1 MKLPENLCYFY
12 CLKTSATQCL
22 PVCTAWHF
30 ACTKDMLQ
38 IRCTWRFW
46 VQPVL
51 PCWCWLCSAAE
62 QSVSMAAADSL
73 LWGLLLRL
81 HSQSSSRLVQVSRTT
96 PWPALSPPGEPCN
109 PTPLF
114 GHLWGNTLTLGS
126 CSMQIL
132 RGLEPTYI
140 CRLSCALGVV
150 SRVRNQHAFQ
160 LLQRPLCKQKKK
172 SNFTGFIQIK
182 YWKLLAGRSAGESWG
197 KRNLFS

>member
-12 CLKTSATQCL
+12 TQCL

-30 ACTKDMLQ
+30 ACTKDTLQ

-81 HSQSSSRLVQVSRTT
+81 HSQSSSRLVQVSQTT
-96 PWPALSPPGEPCN
+96 ACPPLPPPGEPCN

-140 CRLSCALGVV
+140 CRLRAVLWAWYLEWGTNTPFSFFKGLCA
-150 SRVRNQHAFQ
+150 N
-160 LLQRPLCKQKKK
+160 KKK

-182 YWKLLAGRSAGESWG
+182 YWKLLTGRSAGESWG